1 MSDELV
7 DNIER
12 LTGQDLRLAWISKLL
27 RLCTLLLGPGLER
40 FSDLEFLG

>member
-12 LTGQDLRLAWISKLL
+12 LTGQDLRLAWVGKLL
-27 RLCTLLLGPGLER
+27 WLCTLLLCPELER